1 MTIVFNVLTD
11 ASGRP
16 LQNHVVTITLRAPGN
31 PFTDLGSEVVQPR
44 PQDTDHD
51 GRWEA
56 DLIPN
61 VQYEREGTW
70 YHVEQR
76 GNLPRGVIPAEEHAW
91 DFVVPEFGGPYPLR
105 DVLILAPDPG
115 GALPPVPPHAL
126 GDHTD
131 VDTTGETAGMVL
143 KFNGSAWVPLP
154 DNSGGGTG
162 GGGFEMQQVIPA
174 NVVTVPHGLGR
185 RPGGVRLFSDDWL
198 TEYDEFIVTHLDQNT
213 LTVTVDQP
221 FEGWVT
227 AS

>member
-11 ASGRP
+11 PSGRP
-16 LQNHVVTITLRAPGN
+16 LQNHVVHITLRAPGN
-31 PFTDLGSEVVQPR
+31 PFTELGSEVIQPR

-105 DVLILAPDPG
+105 DVLIVAPDPG
-115 GALPPVPPHAL
+115 GNLPPVPPHAL

-131 VDTTGETAGMVL
+131 VDTTGESPGRVL
-143 KFNGSAWVPLP
+143 KFNGSAWVPAV
-154 DNSGGGTG
+154 DSGGGG
-162 GGGFEMQQVIPA
+162 GSAGFQMQQVIPA
-174 NVVTVPHGLGR
+174 NVTSVPHLLGY
-185 RPGGVRLFSDDWL
+185 RPAGVRLFSDDWSQ
-198 TEYDEFIVTHLDQNT
+198 EFDEFAVEHVDENHLNVYTDQ
-213 LTVTVDQP
+213 L